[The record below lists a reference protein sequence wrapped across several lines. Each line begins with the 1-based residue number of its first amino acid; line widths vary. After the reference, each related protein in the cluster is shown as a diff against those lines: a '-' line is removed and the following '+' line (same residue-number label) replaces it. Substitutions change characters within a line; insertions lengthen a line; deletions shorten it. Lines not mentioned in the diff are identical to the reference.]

1 MFTCLLRQ
9 GHGVVEMLSECK
21 NVDICMRSAFME
33 YIPSHVWIFNMFLA
47 SLTWNCWQSSRMLT
61 LVCGVHIPCL
71 HNLATTNHPCRP
83 QRLNLCPLQ
92 QEIFVFWIFEKQITL
107 SQSKPKDTK
116 LLQKLYSLSHCPCP
130 GTVLCRIFL
139 SERMS
144 RSIWNCRS
152 LSLQAP
158 TFYRPQFSKEEWW
171 QKNRAR
177 LPKKESV
184 LHLMYYQHHDLGK
197 F

>member
-1 MFTCLLRQ
+1 
-9 GHGVVEMLSECK
+9 
-21 NVDICMRSAFME
+21 MRSAFME
-33 YIPSHVWIFNMFLA
+33 YISCHVWIFNMFLA
-47 SLTWNCWQSSRMLT
+47 SWTWNCWQSSRMLT
-61 LVCGVHIPCL
+61 LVCDVHIPCL

-92 QEIFVFWIFEKQITL
+92 QEIFFFGFSKNKSHWVKVNQKIQNYCKSYTLCPSAVF
-107 SQSKPKDTK
+107 
-116 LLQKLYSLSHCPCP
+116 HCPCP

-139 SERMS
+139 SVRMS

-158 TFYRPQFSKEEWW
+158 TFYRPQFSKEERW

-184 LHLMYYQHHDLGK
+184 LHLMYYQHQDLGK